1 MSENLKNKKKDSVR
15 RILLDQRSAKQ
26 LDEFIRKLKQDSCK
40 TDASKMVNEILN
52 IFFKSYMNQE
62 YDSFVKKFFDKRS
75 YLKSLI
81 NSVPS
86 DELDASI
93 EDYLKN
99 RLSTK
104 KRGRKVKKVLI
115 QKENNGPTSSS

>member
-1 MSENLKNKKKDSVR
+1 MSENLPSKKKDSVR
-15 RILLDQRSAKQ
+15 RILLDQKSAQQ
-26 LDEFIRKLKQDSCK
+26 LDEFVKKLKQDSCK
-40 TDASKMVNEILN
+40 TDASKIVNEILN

-99 RLSTK
+99 RLSKK